1 MEEAGSWWSVVIG
14 WWSADDEGGRGHNR
28 RFGFVWYLAI
38 REIFIGVDR
47 IKTNKRDKRENDLVF
62 VLEELRSMK
71 DGMTTLLL
79 TLMVI
84 SGDGVGDSDGWRL
97 MVWWKLWRVGGTVY
111 LCQTWKM
118 KMGKHFMFGFFI
130 IWFNNKK

>member
-1 MEEAGSWWSVVIG
+1 M
-14 WWSADDEGGRGHNR
+14 
-28 RFGFVWYLAI
+28 
-38 REIFIGVDR
+38 DR

-84 SGDGVGDSDGWRL
+84 SGDGVGDSDR
-97 MVWWKLWRVGGTVY
+97 
-111 LCQTWKM
+111 
-118 KMGKHFMFGFFI
+118 
-130 IWFNNKK
+130 